1 MSYEIRLIFLV
12 FLAGSVLTDLA
23 EHKIYK
29 FWVYPAFLTGL
40 LYRITSG
47 SVRELI
53 LLAAILI
60 VVQTASLICFSCGAA
75 GAGDGRF
82 LLTVCVYLRH
92 GSLGDFAAAALVLS
106 GTAAAAVWLATGDRH
121 KPLPLSLP
129 LGIAALMQI
138 R

>member
-1 MSYEIRLIFLV
+1 MPDEVRLIFLI
-12 FLAGSVLTDLA
+12 FLSGSVLTDLTKR
-23 EHKIYK
+23 KIYK

-92 GSLGDFAAAALVLS
+92 GALGDFTAAALALC
-106 GTAAAAVWLATGDRH
+106 GAAAAAVWLATGDRH

-129 LGIAALMQI
+129 LGIAALLQI

>member
-1 MSYEIRLIFLV
+1 MVGSYIISVKRQYPKGEPFSISKLLKQ
-12 FLAGSVLTDLA
+12 LA
-23 EHKIYK
+23 
-29 FWVYPAFLTGL
+29 
-40 LYRITSG
+40 TS
-47 SVRELI
+47 I
-53 LLAAILI
+53 WALAAILI

-92 GSLGDFAAAALVLS
+92 GALGDFTAAALALC
-106 GTAAAAVWLATGDRH
+106 GAAAAAVWLATGDRH